1 MSQMSRTIASPASR
15 RAWYRLAASLA
26 FGLVVWTVSCRPTW
40 SSDGSR
46 LIFAARQGERAA
58 IVEHD
63 LKAGTTRFLHD
74 LSAEGVGVG
83 AWDGKAHR
91 WVVLDAHPF
100 EDTWMAVTTFD
111 SAGKVHKRH
120 DVKVGT
126 RNITTM
132 VGEPVVLDGHIFM
145 MGMRP
150 MRIDLD
156 TGKDT
161 GVVADVNVSAMF
173 RLGDGLG
180 YVLADAQAQSKWEI
194 GRLQPETLAGKLLFR
209 QPSDCEYYIMPQPA
223 FNRTLD
229 RCAVAAFK
237 GDHRSA
243 PGDRD
248 WAILV
253 LADGKVE
260 SVLNLGKG
268 LVAGPLCW
276 SPDNTTIYATIVR
289 LGEEHNTFAMI
300 ETDFSGAVQRETELT
315 RTAIDEKMQKQGGAQ
330 LTSRLALVMQPSVSP
345 DGRFVA
351 FTTAVLPKLE
361 TERHGLLLVDTRDK
375 QRQVKRVPF
384 PEWQ

>member
-1 MSQMSRTIASPASR
+1 MSRSIRSSASR
-15 RAWYRLAASLA
+15 RARIRLVAALA
-26 FGLVVWTVSCRPTW
+26 FGLVLWTLSCRPSW

-74 LSAEGVGVG
+74 LAPEGAGVG
-83 AWDGKAHR
+83 AWDDKAHR
-91 WVVLDAHPF
+91 WVVLEAHPF

-120 DVKVGT
+120 DVEVGT

-132 VGEPVVLDGHIFM
+132 LGEPVVLGGHIFM

-150 MRIDLD
+150 MRVDLD

-194 GRLQPETLAGKLLFR
+194 GRLQPETFAGELLFR
-209 QPSDCEYYIMPQPA
+209 QPSDCEWFIKPQPA
-223 FNRTLD
+223 FSRTLD

-237 GDHRSA
+237 GDHRA
-243 PGDRD
+243 PPGERD

-253 LADGKVE
+253 LAEGKVE

-289 LGEEHNTFAMI
+289 LGEEQDTFAMI
-300 ETDFSGAVQRETELT
+300 ETDFSGAVQRETELM
-315 RTAIDEKMQKQGGAQ
+315 RCPIDEKLRKQGGAQ
-330 LTSRLALVMQPSVSP
+330 LTSMLALVMQPSVSP

-351 FTTAVLPKLE
+351 FTTAVLPKLAK
-361 TERHGLLLVDTRDK
+361 ERHGLLLLDTRDK